1 MRSVAAVT
9 SSAVRLPRP
18 LQGAGVHPPELRRR
32 GVPAG
37 RAVYHPPPPGR
48 HRLRPPPPPLPPVRD
63 RLRDTVE
70 SLFACDF
77 ALFVE
82 FTALISWCKGA
93 SIGWHSDDNKPYLKQ
108 RDFAAVCYLNN
119 HGKDFKGGI
128 FHFQDGEPSAVVPFA
143 GDVVIYTADRR
154 NVHCVD
160 EVIEGERLTLT
171 LWFTRDSAHDEDA
184 KLLSLLSH
192 QPSSN
197 NNFNNPNC
205 FLPSPASNNMYW
217 FSNEKSGFDIRCAR
231 VQFLGYT
238 FLSTSDLKDSS
249 SDQSIDPF
257 EQLNNPLTLARGD
270 EVFDMKF
277 INSLHALQST
287 KALLEASI
295 DGHVCLVWF
304 KLKQS
309 KMLGVLQFYY
319 WKAPELAAARSEAIE
334 NSESPQPSFRFRTST
349 DMEICLPCDR
359 ELAESTL
366 GRSCYEEAKVF
377 TVSNDLSLAVVAWE
391 NYSCKLRRDLLSLMP
406 HWLSNQSIFF
416 ADPSELRMYNG

>member
-1 MRSVAAVT
+1 MVVVVGRAA
-9 SSAVRLPRP
+9 
-18 LQGAGVHPPELRRR
+18 GAGVHPPELRRR

-48 HRLRPPPPPLPPVRD
+48 HRLRPPPPPLPPRPRPPPRHRRVPL
-63 RLRDTVE
+63 RLRLRPLRRV
-70 SLFACDF
+70 
-77 ALFVE
+77 
-82 FTALISWCKGA
+82 
-93 SIGWHSDDNKPYLKQ
+93 HRPHQ
-108 RDFAAVCYLNN
+108 AVCYLNN

-231 VQFLGYT
+231 VQFLGYS
-238 FLSTSDLKDSS
+238 FLTTSDLKDSS
-249 SDQSIDPF
+249 SDQSIEPF

-277 INSLHALQST
+277 INSLHALQ
-287 KALLEASI
+287 
-295 DGHVCLVWF
+295 
-304 KLKQS
+304 
-309 KMLGVLQFYY
+309 VLQFYY
-319 WKAPELAAARSEAIE
+319 WKASELAAARSEAIE
-334 NSESPQPSFRFRTST
+334 NSESPQLSFRFRTST

-359 ELAESTL
+359 ELAENTL
-366 GRSCYEEAKVF
+366 GCSCYEEAKVF
-377 TVSNDLSLAVVAWE
+377 TDSNDLSLAVVAWE

-406 HWLSNQSIFF
+406 HWLPNQSIFF

>member
-1 MRSVAAVT
+1 MAA
-9 SSAVRLPRP
+9 A
-18 LQGAGVHPPELRRR
+18 AAADAER
-32 GVPAG
+32 G
-37 RAVYHPPPPGR
+37 GR
-48 HRLRPPPPPLPPVRD
+48 HILRGFVSRDLCKELEFIHRSCGAVGYRPGVLSTTLLHLAATDCAHLLLPFLPVRD

-231 VQFLGYT
+231 VQFLGYS
-238 FLSTSDLKDSS
+238 FLTTSDLKDSS
-249 SDQSIDPF
+249 SDQSIEPF

-277 INSLHALQST
+277 INSLHALQ
-287 KALLEASI
+287 
-295 DGHVCLVWF
+295 
-304 KLKQS
+304 
-309 KMLGVLQFYY
+309 VLQFYY
-319 WKAPELAAARSEAIE
+319 WKASELAAARSEAIE
-334 NSESPQPSFRFRTST
+334 NSESPQLSFRFRTST

-359 ELAESTL
+359 ELAENTL
-366 GRSCYEEAKVF
+366 GCSCYEEAKVF
-377 TVSNDLSLAVVAWE
+377 TDSNDLSLAVVAWE

-406 HWLSNQSIFF
+406 HWLPNQSIFF

>member
-9 SSAVRLPRP
+9 SSAGSSPAISARSWSSST
-18 LQGAGVHPPELRRR
+18 GAAAPWGT
-32 GVPAG
+32 G
-37 RAVYHPPPPGR
+37 RACCLPPSSTWPPPTAPTSSSPSSPSATASATPSSPSSPATSPSSSSS
-48 HRLRPPPPPLPPVRD
+48 PP
-63 RLRDTVE
+63 
-70 SLFACDF
+70 S
-77 ALFVE
+77 
-82 FTALISWCKGA
+82 S
-93 SIGWHSDDNKPYLKQ
+93 
-108 RDFAAVCYLNN
+108 VCYLNN

-231 VQFLGYT
+231 VQFLGYS
-238 FLSTSDLKDSS
+238 FLTTSDLKDSS
-249 SDQSIDPF
+249 SDQSIEPF

-277 INSLHALQST
+277 INSLHALQ
-287 KALLEASI
+287 
-295 DGHVCLVWF
+295 
-304 KLKQS
+304 
-309 KMLGVLQFYY
+309 VLQFYY
-319 WKAPELAAARSEAIE
+319 WKASELAAARSEAIE
-334 NSESPQPSFRFRTST
+334 NSESPQLSFRFRTST

-359 ELAESTL
+359 ELAENTL
-366 GRSCYEEAKVF
+366 GCSCYEEAKVF
-377 TVSNDLSLAVVAWE
+377 TDSNDLSLAVVAWE

-406 HWLSNQSIFF
+406 HWLPNQSIFF